1 MPKLKAKKVTLPP
14 IMAARK
20 MVDDRERRGL
30 ASATPER
37 IVMAG
42 DDLSAEPIDVRASA
56 NDARQRVN
64 TDPLE
69 RLYRRGLLHPD
80 PEMNEVLFMA
90 ANEYRAIWWG
100 SGLGRSVGGINTS
113 GVFSPATER
122 NPGMAGSERQAHFRA
137 KWRRAREEMGFH
149 FHQAV
154 DAIVLEGEEPDK
166 VGLVISFRRD
176 HKQARAIAMD
186 RLAGGL
192 RVLAHHFGFAKW
204 KA

>member
-1 MPKLKAKKVTLPP
+1 MPRVKPKVSLPP

-20 MVDDRERRGL
+20 MVDDRERRGVM
-30 ASATPER
+30 SATPER
-37 IVMAG
+37 IVRAG
-42 DDLSAEPIDVRASA
+42 DDATIGADGV
-56 NDARQRVN
+56 QRVN
-64 TDPLE
+64 TDPLL

-80 PEMNEVLFMA
+80 EEMNEVLYRA
-90 ANEYRAIWWG
+90 AEEYRAIWWG